1 MVAMPLQ
8 QLIPNLYPTYTQVI
22 PKLYPSYTQVIP
34 STNGSNAITA
44 TYTRALA
51 KVNMVTSS
59 HMVSSFGMVALLPF
73 VLGCYTLF
81 LISPRAKED
90 KNNSSSLEEE
100 SLLSSFDR
108 RVCILCCY
116 HLCWVVTLSLMLH
129 SFPNCPPRAKEDN
142 NDSSSR
148 RRNVIIFL

>member
-1 MVAMPLQ
+1 MS
-8 QLIPNLYPTYTQVI
+8 NE
-22 PKLYPSYTQVIP
+22 KK
-34 STNGSNAITA
+34 STH
-44 TYTRALA
+44 ALA

-116 HLCWVVTLSLMLH
+116 HLCWIYTLSLMLH
-129 SFPNCPPRAKEDN
+129 SFSSRAREDKN
-142 NDSSSR
+142 NSSSET
-148 RRNVIIFL
+148 